1 MNWCLGQLPGVGYGG
16 VVSVITL
23 MRPFAGTTELPV
35 AQIKINF
42 CNYNAAQT
50 KQKYKAHYQLP
61 KLTSREREREKEKD
75 RERVEEREGV

>member
-1 MNWCLGQLPGVGYGG
+1 MNWCFAGATWGGPGA
-16 VVSVITL
+16 VITL

-61 KLTSREREREKEKD
+61 KLTSREREKERERKRYREKK
-75 RERVEEREGV
+75 RV

>member
-1 MNWCLGQLPGVGYGG
+1 MNWCFAGATWGG
-16 VVSVITL
+16 AGTVITL

-50 KQKYKAHYQLP
+50 KQKYKANYQLP
-61 KLTSREREREKEKD
+61 KLTSRAPERAIERERKGYREKK
-75 RERVEEREGV
+75 RV